1 METFKSLK
9 STIKLLREELALE
22 KSRNIV
28 NTSVLEGSNLI
39 VWSVNM
45 DFELIS
51 FNQNYFRELFSDEKN
66 SKITF
71 YEGDVI
77 KTQKARTFWKN
88 RYQQAAKGN
97 LLNFELQVTNQ
108 PGNIWKG
115 VFLNPTYDNSGN
127 IIAVSGVAYD
137 ITEKM
142 QSRID
147 LQKSERKFRT
157 IFESFQDLYFRC
169 TLDGIITMLS
179 PSVKA
184 ITGFESTELIGK
196 NITNFY
202 IYNQRTKSL
211 LKQLAQNGKVQ
222 NLEFDLV
229 HKSGGKIPCNCNLNL
244 VYDELQPRYIEGV
257 ARDITLLKKAN
268 LELKESKEELE
279 KSLKIKER
287 FLANMSH
294 EIRTPLNGIM
304 GMVHLLSETKINDQ
318 QTKHINSLRSSAD
331 ILLDLLND
339 LLDISK
345 IEAGKMALNRK
356 NISLH
361 DLMNKLKHLYSAQ
374 ALDNQVDLAFTIEEG
389 VPDFITTDEVKLL
402 QIFSNLLSNGIKF
415 TQIGG
420 RVTTSISV
428 KKVNNKVFWLKGSVS
443 DNGIGISQKDQKRLF
458 KSFSQLDSSKK
469 KSYGGT
475 GLGLHLSKNLVKLFG
490 GQIQVESE
498 KGQGSIFW
506 FTFKTKQSKSKNN
519 KSPKSSPG
527 RLNTS
532 TKILVVDDN
541 SINLQLASE
550 ILSKAGAVVETAKS
564 GFEALRLCSKAN
576 FDVVIMDIQMPGMN
590 GIITATKLHEQ
601 LDSLPPI
608 IAMTAYGK
616 AESFDKSVFQDYIAK
631 PIDPVN
637 LIHKVENCCLGGFKK
652 TQSSIIENTSKKEV
666 MNKKVLSK
674 LASYGG
680 EEMVLEALGE
690 FCQELDHQIEELDL
704 LLRSEEYQEASNV
717 LHTIKGNAG
726 TLGADRIARWSE
738 HMESVTKTKKYHTFD
753 ADLEK
758 LRLLFAS
765 FQKEVQSFKV

>member
-1 METFKSLK
+1 METIDSLK

-39 VWSVNM
+39 VWSVNI

-51 FNQNYFRELFSDEKN
+51 FNQNYFRELFSENKN
-66 SKITF
+66 SKVTF

-88 RYQQAAKGN
+88 RYQQAAKGK
-97 LLNFELQVTNQ
+97 LLNFELQITNQ
-108 PGNIWKG
+108 PGNLWKG
-115 VFLNPTYDNSGN
+115 VFLNPTYNNSGDV
-127 IIAVSGVAYD
+127 IAVSGVAYD

-142 QSRID
+142 QSRLD

-184 ITGFESTELIGK
+184 ITGFESAELIGK

-211 LKQLAQNGKVQ
+211 LRQLVQNGKVQ
-222 NLEFDLV
+222 NLEFDLA

-244 VYDELQPRYIEGV
+244 LYDELQPRYIEGV

-268 LELKESKEELE
+268 LELE

-304 GMVHLLSETKINDQ
+304 GMVHLLSETELNNQ
-318 QTKHINSLRSSAD
+318 QTKHVNSLKSSAD

-356 NISLH
+356 NISLY

-374 ALDNQVDLAFTIEEG
+374 ALDNHVELTFVVEEG
-389 VPDFITTDEVKLL
+389 VPDFILTDEVKLL

-420 RVTTSISV
+420 RVTVTISV
-428 KKVNNKVFWLKGSVS
+428 ENVDNEVFWLKGSIS
-443 DNGIGISQKDQKRLF
+443 DNGIGISRKDQKRLF
-458 KSFSQLDSSKK
+458 KSFSQLDSSKN
-469 KSYGGT
+469 KSYRGT

-498 KGQGSIFW
+498 KGQGSTFW
-506 FTFKTKQSKSKNN
+506 FTFKTKSSKSTHKGL
-519 KSPKSSPG
+519 KSTPG
-527 RLNTS
+527 RLNAS
-532 TKILVVDDN
+532 IKILVVDDN

-550 ILSKAGAVVETAKS
+550 ILSKAGAEVATAIS
-564 GFEALRLCSKAN
+564 GFEALRLCSKAR

-601 LDSLPPI
+601 LESPPPI

-631 PIDPVN
+631 PIDPVD
-637 LIHKVENCCLGGFKK
+637 LIHTVESYCLAGLKE
-652 TQSSIIENTSKKEV
+652 TQPSIIENTSKKEV
-666 MNKKVLSK
+666 MNKKVLNK

-680 EEMVLEALGE
+680 GEMVLEALEE

-704 LLRSEEYQEASNV
+704 LLASEEYQDASNV

-738 HMESVTKTKKYHTFD
+738 YMESITKTKKYHNFD

-765 FQKEVQSFKV
+765 FRKEVQSFKVKE